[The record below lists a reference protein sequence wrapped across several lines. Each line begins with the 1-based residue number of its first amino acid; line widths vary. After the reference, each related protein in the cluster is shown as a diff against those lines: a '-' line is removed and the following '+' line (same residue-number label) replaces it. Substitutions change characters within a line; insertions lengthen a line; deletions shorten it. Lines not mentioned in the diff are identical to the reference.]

1 MTLNMPI
8 AAQARGADL
17 TPESAGAVVYPQDGT
32 VSPFTVIN
40 LGSGKVKMGDA
51 VHDGRLPALWFGK
64 DGQGI
69 GAEEVMN
76 RLAGA
81 GETLAV
87 VTFSTVESLDVL
99 AEVVQRI
106 RGIAFPNAAAP
117 AAATAPRMVPTA
129 PDEGMTN
136 QQLQE
141 LKVAAQRL
149 AADGCNWSIDVG
161 CMFVLAMIERIESLA
176 AAPAPGPQFQE
187 DPMDIIRTLL
197 CVVDRYWALPDEKRE
212 LYPSP
217 TSECSPLMIAAR
229 RACVERGYTAG
240 GLSIAAAD
248 GKAGAA

>member
-1 MTLNMPI
+1 MKPDTLMP
-8 AAQARGADL
+8 AQAK
-17 TPESAGAVVYPQDGT
+17 AGAQAIVYPEDGT
-32 VSPFTVIN
+32 TSPFTVIN

-76 RLAGA
+76 RPAVE

-106 RGIAFPNAAAP
+106 RGIAFP
-117 AAATAPRMVPTA
+117 
-129 PDEGMTN
+129 
-136 QQLQE
+136 
-141 LKVAAQRL
+141 
-149 AADGCNWSIDVG
+149 
-161 CMFVLAMIERIESLA
+161 